1 MYCNMFSIIL
11 VGLVKL
17 NFRSELLKVWCLF
30 FFYKVVKVECMDI
43 KFVSVGFKDIFDF
56 CEN

>member
-1 MYCNMFSIIL
+1 MFCNMFSIIL
-11 VGLVKL
+11 VGLVEL
-17 NFRSELLKVWCLF
+17 NFYSKLLRVWYLF